1 MVCLAWWKIFGRIF
15 LFRPSTFLKTYIPT
29 RYKQDYDRQ
38 LLPSLPGLYY
48 SSLSAPL
55 CIIPFFSFSILLLE
69 ILLFIYARELLLVD
83 THNLSGTSLSWC
95 PSRRRGLCKSSR
107 GEVTTL
113 NATKK
118 KEEKREKESP
128 HLAHFI
134 EPVKM
139 HFFTLVASLNVPVG
153 GVIVCVLSARWNF
166 LILAGSYRLMRNSC
180 TGDNATD
187 SSDLSLC
194 VSAHTL

>member
-1 MVCLAWWKIFGRIF
+1 MVKNIWKDFSFPSIKPSWRLIFRHDI
-15 LFRPSTFLKTYIPT
+15 SKTMIVSYYPLSRDYIIP
-29 RYKQDYDRQ
+29 
-38 LLPSLPGLYY
+38 L
-48 SSLSAPL
+48 SLSAPL
-55 CIIPFFSFSILLLE
+55 CIIPFFFLFFFLLLE